1 MTRQLSRPT
10 APPLYLPH
18 ESTFF
23 SFSHNRVA
31 SPKMNDKD
39 IAKSNARWESFNA
52 FLASA
57 SKLTGF
63 PALIIA
69 CVALIVSTIGLD
81 YIVANYNLQKESIRP
96 ALVALSA
103 FINSAG
109 PNNSEVVFQWNN
121 VGRGTLSKERSIC
134 LPRRITRRGK
144 SSEERPSTAW
154 LLIFLAAWVRGL
166 PSLSNL
172 RRFGIALFL
181 SVLSMATTL

>member
-1 MTRQLSRPT
+1 
-10 APPLYLPH
+10 
-18 ESTFF
+18 
-23 SFSHNRVA
+23 
-31 SPKMNDKD
+31 MNDKD

-121 VGRGTLSKERSIC
+121 VGRGTLRQGTVDLFAASNDE
-134 LPRRITRRGK
+134 
-144 SSEERPSTAW
+144 AW
-154 LLIFLAAWVRGL
+154 QKLGR
-166 PSLSNL
+166 
-172 RRFGIALFL
+172 
-181 SVLSMATTL
+181 TTLDRVATNIPGGMGAGSTMARREISS